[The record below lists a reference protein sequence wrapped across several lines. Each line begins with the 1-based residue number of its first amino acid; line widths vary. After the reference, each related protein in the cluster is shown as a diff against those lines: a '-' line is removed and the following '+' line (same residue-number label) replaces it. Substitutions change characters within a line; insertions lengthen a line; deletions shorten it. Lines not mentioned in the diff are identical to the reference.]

1 MKPVVVFVLVSVL
14 MQLPGPAAA
23 DSCDARWEELFP
35 GPLMVVDGLAVV
47 FDVVGIARGNPNLPV
62 AGLGLLTGTATV
74 LNVNRLRD
82 GCDPRSDT
90 FITTFA
96 VLGSA
101 SIIAGVFAIYVDARN
116 SVLIAPARV
125 MGESG
130 IAAELRLRF

>member
-47 FDVVGIARGNPNLPV
+47 VDVVGIARGNPNLPV
-62 AGLGLLTGTATV
+62 AGLGILTGTATV

-90 FITTFA
+90 FVTTFA
-96 VLGSA
+96 VLGTA
-101 SIIAGVFAIYVDARN
+101 SIIAGVLAIYVDARN
-116 SVLIAPARV
+116 NVIIAPARV
-125 MGESG
+125 MGTAG
-130 IAAELRLRF
+130 VVAGLTVRF